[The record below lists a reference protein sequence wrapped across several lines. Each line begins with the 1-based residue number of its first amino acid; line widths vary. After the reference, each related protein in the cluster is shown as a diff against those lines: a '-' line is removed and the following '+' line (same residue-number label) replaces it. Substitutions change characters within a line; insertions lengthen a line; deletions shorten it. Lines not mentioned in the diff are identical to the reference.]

1 MISSRAFMSR
11 SDHFAATAAVENHH
25 AARPRFSF
33 IIVSYNTPTLTR
45 AAVSSIVW
53 HAANFSHEIILVD
66 NHSTDNSVPSLRQEF
81 PQLKIIA
88 LEENHGFAAAN
99 NAGAKIAGGEWLI
112 LMNSDAELLPDTM
125 SSVDDLLCRHPEID
139 VLGGQ
144 LLNPNGSLQTSVI
157 FNHRAFRFEERHQ
170 REELVEV
177 HSIIG
182 AFMVIRR
189 ELWRKLDGMD
199 EGFFFYGEET
209 DFCQRA
215 TNAGA
220 VVRWSP
226 RFHVLHH
233 RGSSV
238 KEGNLRA
245 TVEFRASVHHSWRK
259 EMSEREYRFKIG
271 MEVIRFFLRVAW
283 YFSLA
288 LLTGFLLRTFTGRL
302 RKYVHLL
309 KWHLRGCPAGWGLR
323 PAALER
329 RPEKIIP
336 EPQCLTH
343 DHKAKSPSPLITV
356 AICTRNRASFLEKA
370 VRSVLPQMN
379 ETVELLIVDNA
390 STDDTAEV
398 AAHLAAA
405 DSRVKIWREDELGLS
420 TARNTALRKA
430 RGQYVLFLDDDATAE
445 PGWLAAYRD
454 FLSAPPSEK
463 IAVVGGPMY
472 PDYEVPPPKWINVQ
486 VMGRPGGSP
495 KCISHKDGPWGCNSA
510 YCRDLALAVG
520 MFDTRLGRKGEKMM
534 SHEESD
540 LNFRLENAGYEL
552 WWLPA
557 AAIRHFV
564 SSSRL
569 TFRATMRAFFDEG
582 QSAAI
587 QRLKSHRQGLNR
599 GFYWMGRTIAA
610 PFHILVHLLVALIEW
625 PLSYPKAAGH
635 LFQACRYCGF
645 MFELVR

>member
-1 MISSRAFMSR
+1 MSR
-11 SDHFAATAAVENHH
+11 SDHFATTAAVENHH

-33 IIVSYNTPTLTR
+33 IIVSYNTLALTR
-45 AAVSSIVW
+45 AAVASIVR

-66 NHSTDNSVPSLRQEF
+66 NHSTDNSVPNLRQEF

-88 LEENHGFAAAN
+88 FEENRGFAAAN

-112 LMNSDAELLPDTM
+112 LMNSDAKLFVDTT

-144 LLNPNGSLQTSVI
+144 LLNPDGSLQTSVI
-157 FNHRAFRFEERHQ
+157 LNHRAFRFEELHQ
-170 REELVEV
+170 KEELVEV

-182 AFMVIRR
+182 AFMVVRR
-189 ELWRKLDGMD
+189 ELWLKLGGMD

-209 DFCQRA
+209 DFCRRA

-226 RFHVLHH
+226 RFRVLHH
-233 RGSSV
+233 RGGSV

-245 TVEFRASVHHSWRK
+245 TVEFRASVHHLWRK
-259 EMSEREYRFKIG
+259 EMSEREYRFKVG
-271 MEVIRFFLRVAW
+271 VEVIRFFLHVAW
-283 YFSLA
+283 YFSLS
-288 LLTGFLLRTFTGRL
+288 LLTGFLLRSSTGQL
-302 RKYVHLL
+302 RKYAYLL
-309 KWHLRGCPAGWGLR
+309 NWHLRGCPAGWGLR
-323 PAALER
+323 PAALEK
-329 RPEKIIP
+329 RPEKMIP

-343 DHKAKSPSPLITV
+343 DHEAKSPSPLITV

-390 STDDTAEV
+390 STDETPETGAR
-398 AAHLAAA
+398 LAAA

-420 TARNTALRKA
+420 AARNMVLKKA
-430 RGQYVLFLDDDATAE
+430 CGQYVLFLDDDATAE

-454 FLSAPPSEK
+454 FLSVPPSEK
-463 IAVVGGPMY
+463 IAVVGGPVY
-472 PDYEVPPPKWINVQ
+472 PDYKILPPKWINIQ
-486 VMGRPGGSP
+486 VIGHQLGGSP
-495 KCISHKDGPWGCNSA
+495 KRISHKDGPWGGNSA
-510 YCRDLALAVG
+510 YRRDLALAAG
-520 MFDTRLGRKGEKMM
+520 MFDTRLGRKGEEMM
-534 SHEESD
+534 SREESD
-540 LNFRLENAGYEL
+540 LNLRLENAGYEL

-564 SSSRL
+564 PSSRV
-569 TFRATMRAFFDEG
+569 TFRATMRASFDEG

-587 QRLKSHRQGLNR
+587 QRLKSRRQGLDR
-599 GFYWMGRTIAA
+599 GFYWAGRTIAA
-610 PFHILVHLLVALIEW
+610 PVQAFAHLLAMLFMLPW
-625 PLSYPKAAGH
+625 NRPKAIGH
-635 LFQACRYCGF
+635 WFQVCRNCGF
-645 MFELVR
+645 VFQLLR